1 MRMLLTGGSAC
12 GKSSFAEQILLQLPR
27 PYYYIA
33 TMQPYGAD
41 GAAKVDKHRAMR
53 EDKGMVTIERYHD
66 LAKLTLPQRG
76 TVLFEDIPN
85 LLANEMFDDQGVM
98 HDPVDPLTR
107 GIAALVAQS
116 DDILIVTNE
125 VGSGLY
131 SYEPTTQAY
140 VRTLGQV
147 NQYAASLCDYVYEFV
162 CGIPL
167 QVKTPR
173 TDAATQVQNMAR
185 AMTKPL
191 SSESLEPLS

>member
-12 GKSSFAEQILLQLPR
+12 GKSSFAEQVLLQLPR

-53 EDKGMVTIERYHD
+53 ADKGMVTIERYHD
-66 LAKLTLPQRG
+66 LADLQLPQRG

-85 LLANEMFDDQGVM
+85 LLANEMFDDAGVM
-98 HDPVDPLTR
+98 HDPTDPLAK
-107 GIAALVAQS
+107 GIAALVAQA
-116 DDILIVTNE
+116 DNILIVTNE

-131 SYEPTTQAY
+131 SYESTTQAY
-140 VRTLGQV
+140 VRMLGAI
-147 NQYAASLCDYVYEFV
+147 NQYAAGLCDYAYEFV

-167 QVKTPR
+167 QLKAPQASSEEQAVGL
-173 TDAATQVQNMAR
+173 AHAT
-185 AMTKPL
+185 TKPL
-191 SSESLEPLS
+191 PLEPRS